1 MGMAGSQPMEPI
13 DCIWICVV
21 FQAGT
26 EIMQKLKSY
35 LEALKREAEGRDE
48 QMQSFWAESGRNIP
62 FGLAA
67 VHLDP
72 LQSAKLDKLAWP
84 FTQSQVYKRWS
95 ECGAQIAL
103 FIPIQFIVSQQ
114 SSVQVN
120 IQIKSFITGSWLTW
134 QIKEKGM

>member
-1 MGMAGSQPMEPI
+1 MSVEGGSTWE
-13 DCIWICVV
+13 W
-21 FQAGT
+21 QAVSRWSRLIAFGFALFSRPGIEGT

-84 FTQSQVYKRWS
+84 FT
-95 ECGAQIAL
+95 
-103 FIPIQFIVSQQ
+103 
-114 SSVQVN
+114 
-120 IQIKSFITGSWLTW
+120 
-134 QIKEKGM
+134 